1 MAENFYLLLNAAL
14 FICAGISL
22 VVWVRLLPALF
33 RKGVLGFADTLLPV
47 RRREC
52 PFGGVAEIL
61 VMFGALVVVGQL
73 LLLFA

>member
-22 VVWVRLLPALF
+22 VVWLRLLPAIF
-33 RKGVLGFADTLLPV
+33 RKGVLGFADTWLPV

-52 PFGGVAEIL
+52 PFW
-61 VMFGALVVVGQL
+61 ALPKSL
-73 LLLFA
+73 SCSDR